1 MAHRLTPMIS
11 GIRFYRRFSPSA
23 TVATTLRLLLAFIL
37 VFGFNQPVVAATLTP
52 ATQSELD
59 HVLLWGHSIDQVT
72 AIMAVKLGFQVRP
85 GRDPNGVANR
95 YVRFSD
101 RSYVELEGITRSNA
115 NMDPGML
122 ADQSVLHG
130 GPGARTFGLRSSAL
144 DQARSLLQR
153 DGFTPTPIFSASRT
167 DPDGGGP
174 SRPPRWR
181 LFAFERQPL
190 TSNLFFIDYAPGNA
204 RPFSSADDLVAREHP
219 NSAHELSA
227 VWLLSTSADVD
238 REQLARLGYAQAKAI
253 RIPQISAR
261 GYCVSVGAK
270 GIFVLEPDGAGTAAE
285 ALRRGGPQILGLSI
299 GVADLG
305 RAKRWAE
312 RGYETTLASYR
323 GVLGDAFL
331 APTQTDL
338 GLLIEF
344 HEMSNTASG
353 DVCGE

>member
-1 MAHRLTPMIS
+1 MHTTPSIHLH
-11 GIRFYRRFSPSA
+11 RRFSSST
-23 TVATTLRLLLAFIL
+23 TVAIALRSLLAFTL
-37 VFGFNQPVVAATLTP
+37 VFGVDQPAVTATPEP

-85 GRDPNGVANR
+85 GHDPGGVANR

-101 RSYVELEGITRSNA
+101 RSYIELEGITRSNA

-122 ADQSVLHG
+122 ADQKVLQG
-130 GPGARTFGLRSSAL
+130 SPGARTFGLRSSAL

-181 LFAFERQPL
+181 LFAFERKPL
-190 TSNLFFIDYAPGNA
+190 TSNLFFIDYAPSSETS
-204 RPFSSADDLVAREHP
+204 FSYADDLVAREHP
-219 NSAHELSA
+219 DSARELSA
-227 VWLLSTSADVD
+227 VWLLSVNADTD
-238 REQLARLGYAQAKAI
+238 REQLERLGYTKAKAI

-270 GIFVLEPDGAGTAAE
+270 SIVVLEPDGEGIATE
-285 ALRRGGPQILGLSI
+285 ALREGGPQILGLSI
-299 GVADLG
+299 GVTDLG

-323 GVLGDAFL
+323 GVLGNAFL
-331 APTQTDL
+331 APTRTDL

-344 HEMSNTASG
+344 HEMSKKAVPESA
-353 DVCGE
+353 CGG

>member
-1 MAHRLTPMIS
+1 M
-11 GIRFYRRFSPSA
+11 
-23 TVATTLRLLLAFIL
+23 RLLLAFIL
-37 VFGFNQPVVAATLTP
+37 LFGICQPAITATPAP

-59 HVLLWGHSIDQVT
+59 HVLLWGQSIDQVT
-72 AIMAVKLGFQVRP
+72 AIMAVKLGFQIRP

-101 RSYVELEGITRSNA
+101 RSYIELEGITRSNA
-115 NMDPGML
+115 TMDPGML
-122 ADQSVLHG
+122 ADQAVLHG

-181 LFAFERQPL
+181 LFAFQHQPL
-190 TSNLFFIDYAPGNA
+190 TSNLFFIDYAPSNTTS
-204 RPFSSADDLVAREHP
+204 FSHADDRVAREHP
-219 NSAHELSA
+219 NSARELSA
-227 VWLLSTSADVD
+227 VWLLSATADVD
-238 REQLARLGYAQAKAI
+238 RRQLERLGYAKAKPI
-253 RIPQISAR
+253 RIPQIAAR
-261 GYCVSVGAK
+261 GYCVPVGGK
-270 GIFVLEPDGAGTAAE
+270 SIFVLEPDGAGIAAR
-285 ALRRGGPQILGLSI
+285 ALHEGGPQILGLSI
-299 GVADLG
+299 GVDDLP

-323 GVLGDAFL
+323 GVLGHAFL
-331 APTQTDL
+331 APTRTDL

-344 HEMSNTASG
+344 HEMSKTVSKDA
-353 DVCGE
+353 CGG